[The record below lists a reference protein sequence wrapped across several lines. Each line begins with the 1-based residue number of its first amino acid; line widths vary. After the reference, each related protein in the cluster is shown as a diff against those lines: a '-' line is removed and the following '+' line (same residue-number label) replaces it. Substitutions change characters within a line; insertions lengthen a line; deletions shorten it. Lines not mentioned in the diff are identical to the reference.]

1 MFHILNVLMESVI
14 SIGSFSYHIE
24 ALSIEYG
31 FRSLVQEYN
40 QQKESE
46 RREITESEG
55 FKAQLQSES
64 LVFYVLFSS
73 HVNWLFKLSEDDS
86 VPSSWFLILPS
97 FFDIVEQRYSFQR
110 IDGCREDLCS
120 LRGCLALA
128 NGACLDNQGSV
139 VLSREYV
146 AARKI
151 QTAYRAHVVC
161 HIPC

>member
-46 RREITESEG
+46 RREITQSEG
-55 FKAQLQSES
+55 FNAQLQSES

-73 HVNWLFKLSEDDS
+73 HVN
-86 VPSSWFLILPS
+86 
-97 FFDIVEQRYSFQR
+97 
-110 IDGCREDLCS
+110 
-120 LRGCLALA
+120 
-128 NGACLDNQGSV
+128 
-139 VLSREYV
+139 
-146 AARKI
+146 
-151 QTAYRAHVVC
+151 
-161 HIPC
+161 